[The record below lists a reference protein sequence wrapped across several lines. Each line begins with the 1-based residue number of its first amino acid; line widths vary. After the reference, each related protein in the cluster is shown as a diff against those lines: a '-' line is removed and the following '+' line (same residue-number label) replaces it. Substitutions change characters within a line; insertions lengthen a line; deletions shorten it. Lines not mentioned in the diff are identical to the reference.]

1 MEALFDGFCGRVE
14 RRLGFFAG
22 HHKQRGFVGGAH
34 GHDGVRQR
42 LPGAIDNLPAGGLE
56 DAESKFVIDV
66 ELPRISSR
74 LAGGSSFGG
83 GGGAAVAASA
93 VFGTAFGAL
102 IAGGVA
108 SGLLEETGI
117 SGRTARL
124 LMMGAL
130 DFALALVTLGG
141 GSLLLVTAGSAF
153 GGASLAGFA
162 AGCLGAAGVLGMIS
176 AILSFSTRT

>member
-14 RRLGFFAG
+14 GRLGFFAG

-34 GHDGVRQR
+34 GHDGIWQR
-42 LPGAIDNLPAGGLE
+42 LPGAIDNLPTGGLE

-66 ELPRISSR
+66 EIAPIFSR
-74 LAGGSSFGG
+74 LAGGSYLGGAGG
-83 GGGAAVAASA
+83 GGVAAAARA
-93 VFGTAFGAL
+93 VFGAAIGAL

-124 LMMGAL
+124 LM
-130 DFALALVTLGG
+130 T
-141 GSLLLVTAGSAF
+141 
-153 GGASLAGFA
+153 
-162 AGCLGAAGVLGMIS
+162 GVLD
-176 AILSFSTRT
+176 